1 MRESIRVR
9 VYESLRMNGSVDEAA
24 IRISRGLSK
33 RIGITGCDRAA
44 YVDNHENIEIIPLN
58 QRVEN
63 YSNGIISEIEHTPE
77 YGYTQ
82 IYIPRQLFRRLNITR
97 NTDSSILI
105 CDGVRLFIET
115 DSGYIR
121 VNKQDDPTS
130 DGCDFCGGFAQ
141 TFENG
146 FWVCNRCLKLLR
158 TQK

>member
-1 MRESIRVR
+1 MKESIRVHID
-9 VYESLRMNGSVDEAA
+9 ESLYMDGSVCSAS
-24 IRISRGLSK
+24 IRMSTGLAKRLGIS
-33 RIGITGCDRAA
+33 GCERVA
-44 YVDNHENIEIIPLN
+44 YIDNHDNIEIIPLN
-58 QRVEN
+58 KRVEN

-97 NTDSSILI
+97 NTDSSIII